1 MVSVSRLFQRFVF
14 VLSVAI
20 FAALGL
26 GFALGEFGLFGVHAG
41 TDSDGDNDASK
52 ATGATVPTPV
62 VSKPTE
68 TMGNNVNTFA

>member
-1 MVSVSRLFQRFVF
+1 MANPSITFYLQKGYPMATISGTAPVSLPQTQPRV
-14 VLSVAI
+14 
-20 FAALGL
+20 G
-26 GFALGEFGLFGVHAG
+26 G

>member
-1 MVSVSRLFQRFVF
+1 MATISGTSPITLPQAQPRVR
-14 VLSVAI
+14 
-20 FAALGL
+20 
-26 GFALGEFGLFGVHAG
+26 G

-68 TMGNNVNTFA
+68 TMGNKVNTFA

>member
-1 MVSVSRLFQRFVF
+1 MATISSTSPITLPQAPARIGG
-14 VLSVAI
+14 A
-20 FAALGL
+20 
-26 GFALGEFGLFGVHAG
+26 
-41 TDSDGDNDASK
+41 DSDGDNDASK

>member
-1 MVSVSRLFQRFVF
+1 MATISSTSPITVPQAQARV
-14 VLSVAI
+14 
-20 FAALGL
+20 
-26 GFALGEFGLFGVHAG
+26 AG

-52 ATGATVPTPV
+52 ASGATVPTPV

>member
-1 MVSVSRLFQRFVF
+1 VNLLAYLSITLYLEQRHPMATISGTAPVSLPQTQPRV
-14 VLSVAI
+14 
-20 FAALGL
+20 G
-26 GFALGEFGLFGVHAG
+26 G

-52 ATGATVPTPV
+52 AAGGTLSTPV

>member
-1 MVSVSRLFQRFVF
+1 MATISGTFPVSLPQTQPRV
-14 VLSVAI
+14 
-20 FAALGL
+20 
-26 GFALGEFGLFGVHAG
+26 AG

>member
-1 MVSVSRLFQRFVF
+1 MATISGASP
-14 VLSVAI
+14 I
-20 FAALGL
+20 ALPQVQPRVG
-26 GFALGEFGLFGVHAG
+26 G

-52 ATGATVPTPV
+52 STIATVPTPV

>member
-1 MVSVSRLFQRFVF
+1 MATISGTAPVSPPQTQPRV
-14 VLSVAI
+14 
-20 FAALGL
+20 G
-26 GFALGEFGLFGVHAG
+26 G

-52 ATGATVPTPV
+52 AKGATVPKPV

>member
-1 MVSVSRLFQRFVF
+1 MATISSTSPVNLLQSQPRV
-14 VLSVAI
+14 
-20 FAALGL
+20 G
-26 GFALGEFGLFGVHAG
+26 G

-52 ATGATVPTPV
+52 AVVAPVATPV

>member
-1 MVSVSRLFQRFVF
+1 MATVTGTSPIAPPQAQPRV
-14 VLSVAI
+14 
-20 FAALGL
+20 G
-26 GFALGEFGLFGVHAG
+26 G

-62 VSKPTE
+62 MSKPTE